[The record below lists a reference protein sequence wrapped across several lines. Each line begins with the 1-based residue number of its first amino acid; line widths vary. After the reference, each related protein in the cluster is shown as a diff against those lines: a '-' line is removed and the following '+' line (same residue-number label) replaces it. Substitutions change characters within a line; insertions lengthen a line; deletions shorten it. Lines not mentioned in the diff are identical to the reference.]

1 MKTAA
6 SIILLFSITM
16 MNAQNIPKSTVD
28 VSGEGIVQVVPD
40 KATVTVQVEHNGQDA
55 QSVQKQTDNTISK
68 VLKYLKSSGV
78 EEKDVKTQYL
88 RLNKNY
94 DYKTKTYSYVANQTL
109 EILIRDLDD
118 YSSLMNGLLD
128 TGINRIQGIVFDA
141 SNRKE
146 LEQQARVKAIY
157 NAKEKAQ
164 LYATTLGQQIGK
176 AIHISEFQQHPSPG
190 PMLRSYAMDEVVS
203 DNTVA
208 PGQMDISIR
217 LNLSFELL

>member
-1 MKTAA
+1 M
-6 SIILLFSITM
+6 
-16 MNAQNIPKSTVD
+16 
-28 VSGEGIVQVVPD
+28 
-40 KATVTVQVEHNGQDA
+40 
-55 QSVQKQTDNTISK
+55 
-68 VLKYLKSSGV
+68 LKYLKSSGV
-78 EEKDVKTQYL
+78 DEKDVKTQYL
-88 RLNKNY
+88 QLNKNY

-109 EILIRDLDD
+109 KILIRDLED
-118 YSSLMNGLLD
+118 YSNLMNGLLD

-146 LEQQARVKAIY
+146 LEKQARVKAIQY
-157 NAKEKAQ
+157 AKEKAQ

-176 AIHISEFQQHPSPG
+176 AVHISEFQPHSGPA

-217 LNLSFELL
+217 LNLKFELL

>member
-1 MKTAA
+1 
-6 SIILLFSITM
+6 
-16 MNAQNIPKSTVD
+16 
-28 VSGEGIVQVVPD
+28 
-40 KATVTVQVEHNGQDA
+40 
-55 QSVQKQTDNTISK
+55 
-68 VLKYLKSSGV
+68 
-78 EEKDVKTQYL
+78 
-88 RLNKNY
+88 
-94 DYKTKTYSYVANQTL
+94 
-109 EILIRDLDD
+109 
-118 YSSLMNGLLD
+118 MNGLLD

-146 LEQQARVKAIY
+146 LEKQARVKAIQ

-176 AIHISEFQQHPSPG
+176 AVHISEFQPHSGPA

>member
-6 SIILLFSITM
+6 SIILLFSMTM
-16 MNAQNIPKSTVD
+16 MNAQNMPKPTVD

-55 QSVQKQTDNTISK
+55 RSVQKQTDNTISK

-78 EEKDVKTQYL
+78 DEKDVKTQYL
-88 RLNKNY
+88 QLNKNY

-109 EILIRDLDD
+109 KILIRDLDD
-118 YSSLMNGLLD
+118 YSNLMNGLLD

-146 LEQQARVKAIY
+146 LEQQARVKAIQ

-176 AIHISEFQQHPSPG
+176 AVHISEFQPNSGPG
-190 PMLRSYAMDEVVS
+190 PMLRSYAMDEVIS